1 MVLTMAGILDSA
13 LALIFIAVMALA
25 PIFTIRLAPTLT
37 ACWILGGALRC
48 GGIALMRAI
57 AIGRFFNG
65 DESRAHHTTID
76 DAWGILRHSVC

>member
-37 ACWILGGALRC
+37 A
-48 GGIALMRAI
+48 
-57 AIGRFFNG
+57 
-65 DESRAHHTTID
+65 
-76 DAWGILRHSVC
+76 